1 MTCFT
6 NSQIS
11 IFTASIISKKAA
23 ESIRALV
30 LDVKVGRATFFK
42 TMDDARRVAQSLVS
56 QKFEISFDSVC
67 QLERN
72 SQVDAARDQGIHTS
86 AVLTAMDT
94 PIGKAVG
101 NSLEVMES
109 IATLRGDGPD
119 DLVELVAVEGRFLL
133 FSMFYLKLKKKKLK

>member
-1 MTCFT
+1 
-6 NSQIS
+6 
-11 IFTASIISKKAA
+11 
-23 ESIRALV
+23 
-30 LDVKVGRATFFK
+30 
-42 TMDDARRVAQSLVS
+42 MDDARRVAQSLVS
-56 QKFEISFDSVC
+56 ENFEISFDSVC

-133 FSMFYLKLKKKKLK
+133 F

>member
-1 MTCFT
+1 MPDVFKVIYWTACFT

-56 QKFEISFDSVC
+56 EKFEISFDSVC

-133 FSMFYLKLKKKKLK
+133 F